1 MLRREA
7 YCGPAQQTLSG
18 NALSAFPMTIMTIGT
33 QKRKVFRPRSAD
45 GSRPPAKAALRRQ
58 PAIGWR
64 IPRWLILCP
73 FLAAISGTAAH
84 AQTAPDS
91 DARQAMQQGAA
102 AMAGGNFRAAVAAYS
117 AVTHQ
122 LPDFAEGYF
131 NLGLAMEQDGSLDD
145 ARAAL
150 EKALRL
156 KPGLRGANLFLG
168 IVDYRENRFRDA
180 EASLLRETQIDPQDA
195 KAFMWLGVCKLA
207 QDDPQGAIAPLDKA
221 FALDPK
227 DADILYHRGRAY
239 LLVANASYDAMF
251 KLDHDSMRVHQVLA
265 EAYAQGYRNQDAI
278 TEFQLAVK
286 MAPQQ
291 PGLHEELA
299 DQFWIVGQLDQAA
312 DAYRQE
318 LVVDPQ
324 AESAQYKLGSL
335 LVLNRNVA
343 EGVELLRAVLRDDPA
358 LSDAHYYL
366 GRGLLSL
373 DKDQE
378 AIQQFELAVAA
389 DPSNDR
395 AMSAYYQL
403 AQAYRGLHDT
413 QNAETAMK
421 EFLRMRAQVKERQDQ
436 HAAQIARKRTEL
448 PVDDPERVAMV
459 SEPAG
464 Q

>member
-1 MLRREA
+1 MIMGHPMRK
-7 YCGPAQQTLSG
+7 
-18 NALSAFPMTIMTIGT
+18 AFRLWPT
-33 QKRKVFRPRSAD
+33 VV
-45 GSRPPAKAALRRQ
+45 L
-58 PAIGWR
+58 R
-64 IPRWLILCP
+64 IPGRPGFALILIMAIA
-73 FLAAISGTAAH
+73 LAAAPGAA
-84 AQTAPDS
+84 AQEPAPADN
-91 DARQAMQQGAA
+91 AVRQAMQQGAA
-102 AMAGGNFRAAVAAYS
+102 AMAGGNFNAAIASYS
-117 AVTHQ
+117 AVTRQ
-122 LPDFAEGYF
+122 LPDFAEGYL
-131 NLGLAMEQDGSLDD
+131 NLGLALEQAGKLDD

-150 EKALRL
+150 EHSLRL

-168 IVDYRENRFRDA
+168 LVDYRENRLKDA
-180 EASLLRETQIDPQDA
+180 EAHLVRETASDPHDA

-207 QDDPQGAIAPLDKA
+207 EDDAQGAIAPLDKA

-278 TEFQLAVK
+278 SEFEIAIT
-286 MAPQQ
+286 MTPHQ

-299 DQFWIVGQLDQAA
+299 DQFWVVGQLDQAA
-312 DAYRQE
+312 QAYRQE
-318 LVVDPQ
+318 LAVDPQ

-335 LVLNRNVA
+335 LVLNRNPA
-343 EGVELLRAVLRDDPA
+343 EGVELLRAVLREDPT

-366 GRGLLSL
+366 GRGLLGL

-378 AIQQFELAVAA
+378 AIEQLKLAVAA

-395 AMSAYYQL
+395 AMSSYYQL
-403 AQAYRGLHDT
+403 ARAYRGLHDA

-436 HAAQIARKRTEL
+436 HTAQIARRRNEL
-448 PVDDPERVAMV
+448 PVEDPEKLAMV
-459 SEPAG
+459 SAPTG

>member
-1 MLRREA
+1 MLSGQA
-7 YCGPAQQTLSG
+7 SCDLAQQTLS
-18 NALSAFPMTIMTIGT
+18 AIFLMTVRT
-33 QKRKVFRPRSAD
+33 QIRRAPRPRPVD
-45 GSRPPAKAALRRQ
+45 GSR
-58 PAIGWR
+58 
-64 IPRWLILCP
+64 
-73 FLAAISGTAAH
+73 LAAWWLVSGWFIFGALLVVVSVTGAH
-84 AQTAPDS
+84 AQTATDS
-91 DARQAMQQGAA
+91 GASQAMQQGAA
-102 AMAGGNFRAAVAAYS
+102 AMASGNFSAAVAAYS
-117 AVTHQ
+117 TVTHR

-131 NLGLAMEQDGSLDD
+131 NLGLAQEQAGSLDE

-150 EKALRL
+150 EKSLHL

-168 IVDYRENRFRDA
+168 IVDYRENHFKEA
-180 EASLLRETQIDPQDA
+180 ETSLLRETVIDPHDA

-207 QDDPQGAIAPLDKA
+207 LDDPQGAIAPLDKA

-227 DADILYHRGRAY
+227 DEDILYHRGRAY

-278 TEFQLAVK
+278 SEFELAVK
-286 MAPQQ
+286 MAPHQ

-299 DQFWIVGQLDQAA
+299 DQLWIVGQLDQAA

-318 LVVDPQ
+318 LAVDPQ
-324 AESAQYKLGSL
+324 AESAEYKLGSL
-335 LVLNRNVA
+335 LVLNRNPA
-343 EGVELLRAVLRDDPA
+343 EGVELLRAVLKDDPA

-373 DKDQE
+373 EKDRE
-378 AIQQFELAVAA
+378 AIEQLQLAIAA

-403 AQAYRGLHDT
+403 AQAYRDLHDT

-421 EFLRMRAQVKERQDQ
+421 EFLRMRAQVKERQEQ
-436 HAAQIARKRTEL
+436 HTAQIARKRTEL
-448 PVDDPERVAMV
+448 PVDDPEKVAMV
-459 SEPAG
+459 AEPAG